1 MTIGEWLKEERKK
14 RGITQKNL
22 AKFLNVKSVTVC
34 RWETG
39 ATAPNYIRASA
50 EYVFD
55 NWSVLG
61 RFNPDAL
68 NDNPILLDG
77 SWLSE
82 WLSKENVKGSELA
95 RALGVSQ
102 CTVSNWKKP
111 ETKLPIVTE
120 YAIRQAMKALTE
132 RRKDRDEVKVGKDEV
147 QNGEETQ
154 ENEPS

>member
-14 RGITQKNL
+14 RGITQKAL
-22 AKFLNVKSVTVC
+22 AKFLNVTAHTVC

-39 ATAPNYIRASA
+39 ATAPNYICASA

-111 ETKLPIVTE
+111 ETRLPIVTE
-120 YAIRQAMKALTE
+120 YAIRQAMKGLTE
-132 RRKDRDEVKVGKDEV
+132 RRKSRDEV

-154 ENEPS
+154 ENESS